1 MTPEEIGKLD
11 KNESI
16 PMQDLWTQL
25 NFTILEKT
33 YWQPFTQETKEIFQK
48 IFDKEINGDMKNAS
62 TAKNL
67 IHDLVQYCKDEKI
80 SQTAIFTLKWWTSL
94 TDILPQKSIR
104 IGWVSLQ
111 NTNETVRL
119 SFWDNFGEIK
129 TNLRDREDTIKMQK
143 LDDAERANAQKKE
156 VIATKRKEGEEF
168 DQVIATKRK
177 EGKEFDKTIE
187 QLKQQLFQAREKKLG
202 RALTEKEKEEIL
214 KNIQ

>member
-1 MTPEEIGKLD
+1 
-11 KNESI
+11 
-16 PMQDLWTQL
+16 
-25 NFTILEKT
+25 
-33 YWQPFTQETKEIFQK
+33 
-48 IFDKEINGDMKNAS
+48 
-62 TAKNL
+62 
-67 IHDLVQYCKDEKI
+67 
-80 SQTAIFTLKWWTSL
+80 
-94 TDILPQKSIR
+94 
-104 IGWVSLQ
+104 
-111 NTNETVRL
+111 
-119 SFWDNFGEIK
+119 
-129 TNLRDREDTIKMQK
+129 MQK